1 MSDTLPDIQIC
12 TADEATFWPW
22 RRWPEFA
29 AWPDKA
35 TTVVVVPI
43 AGFADYGL
51 CPGLDAE
58 ELVLM
63 SLLKAAAERRPPE
76 LRILVL
82 PPIRFAIG
90 PRPYC
95 AFALEPDAACDL
107 VEEVVTWVG
116 AAGFSKILLFN
127 ASPWNEELTKAVGRD
142 VRIGRRLQM
151 FCMQLSAL
159 GLDFD
164 PVRGGDREGLKAVLA
179 SLVGGAPQ
187 EEARGRDL
195 IAKAA
200 ARVTSLLSEMRD
212 LPPLANGGALPTK
225 TWP

>member
-1 MSDTLPDIQIC
+1 MTDSLPDIQLCI
-12 TADEATFWPW
+12 ADEATFWPW

-29 AWPDKA
+29 SWPDKA
-35 TTVVVVPI
+35 RTVVVVPI
-43 AGFADYGL
+43 AGFADHGL

-58 ELVLM
+58 EMVLL
-63 SLLKAAAERRPPE
+63 SVLKEASKLRAPE
-76 LRILVL
+76 LGILVL

-90 PRPYC
+90 PKPYC

-116 AAGFSKILLFN
+116 SAGFSKILLFN

-142 VRIGRRLQM
+142 VRIGRGLQM
-151 FCMQLSAL
+151 FCVQLSAL

-164 PVRGGDREGLKAVLA
+164 PVRGGDRKGLKAVIA
-179 SLVGGAPQ
+179 SLVGGAPE

-195 IAKAA
+195 VSQTA
-200 ARVTSLLSEMRD
+200 ARFTSLLTEMRD
-212 LPPLANGGALPTK
+212 LPPLANGGKLSGK